1 MVIGDTFIYKLK
13 VTDKHYGQECTVL
26 ETTDEGYL
34 CECNGVTFFLT
45 KMAFRANQRKV
56 LDMDARNAYLR
67 KS

>member
-1 MVIGDTFIYKLK
+1 MVIGETFTYKLK
-13 VTDKHYGQECTVL
+13 IADNHYGKECVVIDVT
-26 ETTDEGYL
+26 EEGYL
-34 CECNGVTFFLT
+34 CRCNDETFFLT